1 MKIKSKILYCPP
13 VQVYRRESANLGHHW
28 GFRLLTLV
36 YCLVGRGHHF
46 SRSRNQHYAFLD
58 VVDVV
63 FPDVDKYKIWA
74 GRPRGP
80 GVQSGRT
87 GGRFWGNPQVF
98 LLFFFILGE
107 PSGGFCF
114 LFSSFSFHLPYFSLL
129 EIVSFIAFIFSVSSL
144 GSASWL
150 SGTSCWLPCHGFK
163 YWQERFLTKLSA
175 SLERIDMHK
184 KTHEREF
191 ACGDFKKKMTSW
203 E

>member
-87 GGRFWGNPQVF
+87 GGRFWGNPQVVF
-98 LLFFFILGE
+98 AFYSPRFHFTCLISLFWKL
-107 PSGGFCF
+107 C
-114 LFSSFSFHLPYFSLL
+114 LSLL
-129 EIVSFIAFIFSVSSL
+129 SFFQSLPWVQLHDSLAPLVGCLATVSSI
-144 GSASWL
+144 GR
-150 SGTSCWLPCHGFK
+150 K
-163 YWQERFLTKLSA
+163 
-175 SLERIDMHK
+175 
-184 KTHEREF
+184 
-191 ACGDFKKKMTSW
+191 DF
-203 E
+203 

>member
-1 MKIKSKILYCPP
+1 MLLLISLLSMLFFLMLINTKFEQVAREAP
-13 VQVYRRESANLGHHW
+13 VYSLDALVADFG
-28 GFRLLTLV
+28 GTL
-36 YCLVGRGHHF
+36 R
-46 SRSRNQHYAFLD
+46 
-58 VVDVV
+58 
-63 FPDVDKYKIWA
+63 W
-74 GRPRGP
+74 
-80 GVQSGRT
+80 
-87 GGRFWGNPQVF
+87 F
-98 LLFFFILGE
+98 LLFFIFGE
-107 PSGGFCF
+107 PSGEFFAF

-129 EIVSFIAFIFSVSSL
+129 EIVSFTAFIFSVSSL

-163 YWQERFLTKLSA
+163 HWQERFLTKLSA